1 MKQRSLTTRK
11 YGVFLAFLLVLSMVF
26 GTFARVNVYADDSN
40 TSEVSNAYDEKA
52 KGSITVELQDIQSQE
67 TTNKSGVELTLY
79 QVAGINTD
87 NNYIEFTL
95 VNDLQ
100 GIESL
105 DGVDINDITTAEAN
119 KNAAQAMEKA
129 VLEAELPALD
139 TQRTNAD
146 GVAVFDADGAKLE
159 QGMYLIVQTGAN
171 AYGLMNPLLVAIPY
185 MTDGTTWQY
194 DVTAKPKG
202 AEFNSLG
209 SIQVTKALK
218 YYNNGTLLDAT
229 AENASYNIGL
239 FMDSEGQYRYGGEN
253 WKQTVT
259 IQGTSSNTVTFENLP
274 ITSKPYYIFELDEND
289 EAIKYNAKLD
299 TATEQNMF
307 TVMAGENP
315 DAGNAG
321 TAPEIVLDT
330 ETNQNASATISNVY
344 GELPDGYYLTG
355 DITISKS
362 VMNEGNMITTEDTF
376 YAGIF
381 TLDAQGNI
389 SSTPVEVV
397 KLNNNG
403 TVTVEVPLG
412 GANGTEPITYAVR
425 ETNEKGVPVSQDS
438 SFLYTVTG
446 EGNVNLSMNQ
456 NTASVAIV
464 NTLGGGDGYYQEEPS
479 TQEPAAANP
488 GSGNGNNG
496 NSSSG
501 SGSSGSG
508 SSSRSSSSAKTGDNN
523 QILLY
528 AGLLAAAVVVGG
540 VVVVRRRRRNG

>member
-1 MKQRSLTTRK
+1 
-11 YGVFLAFLLVLSMVF
+11 
-26 GTFARVNVYADDSN
+26 
-40 TSEVSNAYDEKA
+40 
-52 KGSITVELQDIQSQE
+52 
-67 TTNKSGVELTLY
+67 
-79 QVAGINTD
+79 
-87 NNYIEFTL
+87 
-95 VNDLQ
+95 
-100 GIESL
+100 
-105 DGVDINDITTAEAN
+105 
-119 KNAAQAMEKA
+119 ME
-129 VLEAELPALD
+129 E
-139 TQRTNAD
+139 R
-146 GVAVFDADGAKLE
+146 
-159 QGMYLIVQTGAN
+159 
-171 AYGLMNPLLVAIPY
+171 
-185 MTDGTTWQY
+185 
-194 DVTAKPKG
+194 
-202 AEFNSLG
+202 
-209 SIQVTKALK
+209 
-218 YYNNGTLLDAT
+218 
-229 AENASYNIGL
+229 
-239 FMDSEGQYRYGGEN
+239 
-253 WKQTVT
+253 TVT

-289 EAIKYNAKLD
+289 EAIKYNAELD

-330 ETNQNASATISNVY
+330 ETNQNASATVSNVY

-362 VMNEGNMITTEDTF
+362 VMNEGKMITTEDTF

-381 TLDAQGNI
+381 TLDSQGNI

-403 TVTVEVPLG
+403 TVTVTVPLG
-412 GANGTEPITYAVR
+412 GTNGTEPITYAVR

>member
-1 MKQRSLTTRK
+1 
-11 YGVFLAFLLVLSMVF
+11 
-26 GTFARVNVYADDSN
+26 
-40 TSEVSNAYDEKA
+40 
-52 KGSITVELQDIQSQE
+52 
-67 TTNKSGVELTLY
+67 
-79 QVAGINTD
+79 
-87 NNYIEFTL
+87 
-95 VNDLQ
+95 
-100 GIESL
+100 
-105 DGVDINDITTAEAN
+105 
-119 KNAAQAMEKA
+119 
-129 VLEAELPALD
+129 
-139 TQRTNAD
+139 
-146 GVAVFDADGAKLE
+146 
-159 QGMYLIVQTGAN
+159 
-171 AYGLMNPLLVAIPY
+171 
-185 MTDGTTWQY
+185 
-194 DVTAKPKG
+194 
-202 AEFNSLG
+202 
-209 SIQVTKALK
+209 
-218 YYNNGTLLDAT
+218 
-229 AENASYNIGL
+229 
-239 FMDSEGQYRYGGEN
+239 
-253 WKQTVT
+253 
-259 IQGTSSNTVTFENLP
+259 
-274 ITSKPYYIFELDEND
+274 
-289 EAIKYNAKLD
+289 
-299 TATEQNMF
+299 
-307 TVMAGENP
+307 
-315 DAGNAG
+315 
-321 TAPEIVLDT
+321 
-330 ETNQNASATISNVY
+330 
-344 GELPDGYYLTG
+344 
-355 DITISKS
+355 
-362 VMNEGNMITTEDTF
+362 MNEGNMITTEDTF